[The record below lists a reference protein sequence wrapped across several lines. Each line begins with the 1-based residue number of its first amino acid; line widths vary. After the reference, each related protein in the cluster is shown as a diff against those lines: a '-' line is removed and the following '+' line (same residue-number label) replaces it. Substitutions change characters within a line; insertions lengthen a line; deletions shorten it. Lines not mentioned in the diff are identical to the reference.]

1 VRRALIAVGIC
12 YIILGLTSPA
22 WAEDPPPPEA
32 AEYTPMGVGAS
43 CTALRGRPFQEVI
56 PPYAYVSSYFSV
68 NCQPTA
74 GIYTITE
81 VNADMMHRQGTGDG
95 AWGPYSNDHAL
106 KSRNSAGTVSYQPMR
121 DRCNTG
127 GAMRLYQ
134 QWIDVEVAWHHQM
147 GGQTFRYHHIYLAT
161 ALNKRPCGAHEP

>member
-1 VRRALIAVGIC
+1 VRRALIAVGIA
-12 YIILGLTSPA
+12 YIILGLTAPA